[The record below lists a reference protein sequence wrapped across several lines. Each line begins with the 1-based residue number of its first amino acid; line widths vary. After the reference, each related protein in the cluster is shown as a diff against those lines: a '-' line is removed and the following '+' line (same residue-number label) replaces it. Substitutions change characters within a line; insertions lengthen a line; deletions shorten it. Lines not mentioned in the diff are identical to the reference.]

1 MGEVVDMNGLDL
13 RIMIIDDNIAI
24 QEDFIKVLTTSN
36 IANELQEMDKFLF
49 EDSETISSNNNDAQ
63 GSYLLPK
70 FIFETASQGSEG
82 LDKIKR
88 GMENGERY
96 ALAFV
101 DIRMPPGWDGIKTI
115 KQMWEVDP
123 DIQVVICTA
132 YSDYSWEHTVKHLG
146 MGDNFLILKKPFDL
160 VAVRQLA
167 CALTKKWILAKESK
181 RHTEALQELVNEK
194 TKSLKQSVA
203 LLRST
208 IESST
213 DGILVVDFQQKVID
227 FNNKFV
233 SFWSIPNEMMESRD
247 ANKIFTYLLT
257 QIAQPNKFLEQLSQP
272 NEHVDQ
278 CVKSILFQISGEI
291 YECSSQ
297 PHRMNG
303 SIVGRIWNFRN
314 ITEQA
319 NLEKRLEHQASHDQL
334 TGLPNRVLLIDR
346 IEYLIEITKRSH
358 NFFAVLFFDLD
369 RFKLINDSLSHK
381 AGDELLKAVVK
392 RLSTIIRKEDTIARL
407 GGDEFVM
414 LIPQLNEEKDS
425 INLVHKL
432 LGSFAQPFKI
442 ANRELNITTSIGISL
457 FPKDG
462 KTVNQLLKNA
472 DLAMYRSKE
481 LGGNQFHFYTKE
493 LNEQA
498 NTRFKIESE
507 LRLALKRKEF
517 ILYYQPQFE
526 INQTNL
532 LAIEAL
538 IRWKHPQRGL
548 LYPVDFIQIAED
560 SGLIIPIG
568 EWVICEVCRQIN
580 EWKAKAIPSARVS
593 INVATQQL
601 KQTNFAKNLQSILN
615 EYGVDPKLIE
625 LEITENVVIT
635 HYEIIDMINE
645 LKSIGVNIVLD
656 DFGAGNSSLNY
667 LKQIHIDRLK
677 IDQSYIQNISSSRP
691 DEVIIEAIIA
701 MAKSFNFSVLA
712 EGVETKTQ
720 MNFLKKQQCKEVQ
733 GFLLSKPLDTHE
745 LEQFLL
751 KRSKRT
757 RNPPN

>member
-1 MGEVVDMNGLDL
+1 MNGLDL

-36 IANELQEMDKFLF
+36 ISNELQEMEKFLF
-49 EDSETISSNNNDAQ
+49 EDSETISTNTNDAQ

-70 FIFETASQGSEG
+70 FIFETASQGREG
-82 LDKIKR
+82 IDKIKQ

-115 KQMWEVDP
+115 KQMWEIDP

-132 YSDYSWEHTVKHLG
+132 YSDYSWESTVKHLG

-167 CALTKKWILAKESK
+167 CALTKKWVLAKESK
-181 RHTEALQELVNEK
+181 RHTEALQELVHEK
-194 TKSLKQSVA
+194 TQSLKQSVA

-213 DGILVVDFQQKVID
+213 DGILVVDLNQKIID

-233 SFWSIPNEMMESRD
+233 SFWNIPNEIMESRD
-247 ANKIFTYLLT
+247 ANKLFTYLLT
-257 QIAQPNKFLEQLSQP
+257 QIVQSTQFLEQLNHQ
-272 NEHVDQ
+272 NDDVDQ
-278 CVKSILFQISGEI
+278 LIKTNLYQISGEI

-346 IEYLIEITKRSH
+346 IEYQIEMTKRSQH
-358 NFFAVLFFDLD
+358 FFAVLFFDLD

-392 RLSTIIRKEDTIARL
+392 RLSTVIRKEDTIARL

-414 LIPQLNEEKDS
+414 LIPQLKQEEDS
-425 INLVHKL
+425 IFLVHKL
-432 LGSFAQPFKI
+432 LDAFTQPFKI

-462 KTVNQLLKNA
+462 KTVNQLLKKA

-498 NTRFKIESE
+498 NIRFKIESE

-526 INQTNL
+526 INQTHL

-548 LYPVDFIQIAED
+548 LYPVDFIQIAEE

-580 EWKAKAIPSARVS
+580 EWKAKNIPLARVS
-593 INVATQQL
+593 INVSTQQL
-601 KQTNFAKNLQSILN
+601 KQTNFAKNLQTILK
-615 EYGVDPKLIE
+615 EYGVEPSLIE

-667 LKQIHIDRLK
+667 LKKIHIDRLK

-720 MNFLKKQQCKEVQ
+720 MNFLKKQQCHEVQ
-733 GFLLSKPLDTHE
+733 GFLLSKPLDAHQ

-751 KRSKRT
+751 KRTKRP
-757 RNPPN
+757 RSSPN